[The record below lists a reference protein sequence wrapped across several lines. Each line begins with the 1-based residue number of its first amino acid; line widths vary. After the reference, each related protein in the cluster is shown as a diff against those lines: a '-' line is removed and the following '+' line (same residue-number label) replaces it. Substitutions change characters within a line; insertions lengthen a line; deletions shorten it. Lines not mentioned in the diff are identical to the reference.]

1 MSEGTDTFS
10 PDRDGAGLVGGFADP
25 ARDAAHAFR
34 AAMEA
39 MARPGS
45 LHQVPGTLPPSPLSQ
60 AAGALLLTL
69 VDADTP
75 LHLAGAADNAA
86 VRRWVAAQTGAPHV
100 GPEGAAFALGS
111 WPALCPIDR
120 FPAGTPDYP
129 DRSATLIVEMAE
141 LANRGARLTGPGIA
155 REAALN
161 LPEIDAFAWNE
172 GRFPLGLDIFFC
184 AGRTIAALPRST
196 RVDGVGEGG

>member
-1 MSEGTDTFS
+1 MRPGKA
-10 PDRDGAGLVGGFADP
+10 GAGLAGGFADP
-25 ARDAAHAFR
+25 PRDAAQAFR

-39 MARPGS
+39 MARPGR

-60 AAGALLLTL
+60 AAGTLLLTL

-86 VRRWVAAQTGAPHV
+86 VRGWVTAQTGAPLV
-100 GPEGAAFALGS
+100 GPGAAAFALGS
-111 WPALCPIDR
+111 WPALCPLDR
-120 FPAGTPDYP
+120 YPAGTPDYP

-141 LANRGARLTGPGIA
+141 LANRGARLAGPGIA
-155 REAALN
+155 GETALD
-161 LPEIDAFAWNE
+161 LPDIDAFAWNAA
-172 GRFPLGLDIFFC
+172 RFPLGLDFFFC

-196 RVDGVGEGG
+196 TVTAGGEGGRCMSR

>member
-1 MSEGTDTFS
+1 MSDGTDTFS
-10 PDRDGAGLVGGFADP
+10 AASDGAGLAGGFADP

-75 LHLAGAADNAA
+75 LHLAGAADNAT
-86 VRRWVAAQTGAPHV
+86 VRGWVTAQTGAPLV
-100 GPEGAAFALGS
+100 GPEHAAFALGT
-111 WPALCPIDR
+111 WPALCPLGR
-120 FPAGTPDYP
+120 YAAGTPEYP

-141 LANRGARLTGPGIA
+141 LANRGARLTGPGI
-155 REAALN
+155 ETETALN
-161 LPEIDAFAWNE
+161 LPEIDAFAWNA
-172 GRFPLGLDIFFC
+172 GRFPLGLDFYFC

-196 RVDGVGEGG
+196 SVDGIGEGG